1 MDPML
6 TLVGALMLVI
16 SIVLS
21 PLSSR
26 VGMPVL
32 LIFLVVG
39 MMMGEDGPG
48 GIRFDDYQL
57 AFLIANLALG
67 VILLD
72 GGMRT
77 RAETFRVGLRPAL
90 VLATLGV
97 FLTAAGA
104 AVVAWWVFDLHW
116 MLALLVGAIISS
128 TDAAVVFSML
138 QGSGVHLN
146 ERVSATLE
154 IESGSNDPMAIFLT
168 LLMVTLIGN
177 AGENSVGPA
186 LRLLVEQFGIGSI
199 AGLIGGV
206 AVVALANRMRLAPP
220 LYPLLVA
227 AGGIAV
233 FSATNA
239 LGGSGFL
246 AIYLTGVVI
255 GNRPVRMMPMILQV
269 HDGLAWL
276 AQLCLFLMLG
286 LLVAPSELLP
296 LAGGGLILAL
306 TLIFVIRPLTV
317 MATLWP
323 FGFNRRELGFI
334 SWVGLR
340 GAVPIVL
347 ALFPII
353 AGLPDAQLVFHAAF
367 FIVLVSL
374 LVQGTT
380 MAPLARWLKLEV
392 PADNAPFRRFPL
404 DAPAAGDHE
413 LMLFPLRGKNWELPR
428 RLDQLKLPD
437 NTAVAGVFRNRLCL
451 QSQADLE
458 VIQGDVIA
466 VFSTPGVL
474 PELNKSLS
482 GAYTPSHLA
491 ERAFFGDFVLNGDA
505 LLGDV
510 EQVYGIEFDELPPDL
525 SLAECF
531 AQRTKGRPVIGDLVA
546 LGPVTLVVRSM
557 NGDTVAKVGLKMDA
571 QQNAAEAKHNNTK
584 DDKTH

>member
-1 MDPML
+1 MDPTL

-32 LIFLVVG
+32 LIFLIVG
-39 MMMGEDGPG
+39 MVMGEDGPG
-48 GIRFDDYQL
+48 GIKFDNFEL
-57 AFLIANLALG
+57 AFVIANLALG

-90 VLATLGV
+90 VLASVGV
-97 FLTAAGA
+97 FMTAAGA
-104 AVVAWWVFDLHW
+104 AVVAHWAFDLDW
-116 MLALLVGAIISS
+116 LTALLIGAIISS
-128 TDAAVVFSML
+128 TDAAAVFSLL
-138 QGSGVHLN
+138 QGRGLHLN

-168 LLMVTLIGN
+168 LMLVALIGN
-177 AGENSVGPA
+177 HGDGATWSA
-186 LRLLVEQFGIGSI
+186 LMMLVKQFGIG
-199 AGLIGGV
+199 GV
-206 AVVALANRMRLAPP
+206 AGIVGGYAVVELANRIRLTPS

-227 AGGIAV
+227 AAGISV

-286 LLVAPSELLP
+286 LLVTPSELLP
-296 LAGGGLILAL
+296 LAGSGLVLAL
-306 TLIFVIRPLTV
+306 ALIFVIRPVTV
-317 MATLWP
+317 LATLWP
-323 FGFNRRELGFI
+323 FGFKPRELGFI

-353 AGLPDAQLVFHAAF
+353 AGLPDSQLIFHAAF

-374 LVQGTT
+374 IVQGTT
-380 MAPLARWLKLEV
+380 MAPLARKMRLEV
-392 PADNAPFRRFPL
+392 PAGDDPFRRLPL

-413 LMLFPLRGKNWELPR
+413 LMLFPLRGKNWETPR
-428 RLDQLKLPD
+428 KLSQMRFPEH
-437 NTAVAGVFRNRLCL
+437 TAVAGVFRNRVCL
-451 QSQADLE
+451 QPKADLE
-458 VIQGDVIA
+458 VSSGDMVA
-466 VFSTPGVL
+466 MFATPAVL
-474 PELNKSLS
+474 PDLGKALS
-482 GAYTPSHLA
+482 GRHAPEYLA

-510 EQVYGIEFDELPPDL
+510 EQVYGIEFDELAPEIT
-525 SLAECF
+525 LAECF
-531 AQRTKGRPVIGDLVA
+531 SRRTKGHPVVGDTVT
-546 LGPVTLVVRSM
+546 LGPVTLVARATEADRV
-557 NGDTVAKVGLKMDA
+557 TKVGLKMDSS
-571 QQNAAEAKHNNTK
+571 QNV
-584 DDKTH
+584 

>member
-1 MDPML
+1 MDPTF
-6 TLVGALMLVI
+6 TLIGALMLVF

-32 LIFLVVG
+32 LVFLVVG
-39 MMMGEDGPG
+39 MLMGEDGPG
-48 GIRFDDYQL
+48 GIEFDNVEL

-77 RAETFRVGLRPAL
+77 RVDTFRVGLKPAMM
-90 VLATLGV
+90 LATVGV
-97 FLTAAGA
+97 ALTAGGA
-104 AVVAWWVFDLHW
+104 AIVAWWVFDLHW
-116 MLALLVGAIISS
+116 LIALLIGAIISS
-128 TDAAVVFSML
+128 TDAAAVFSLL
-138 QGSGVHLN
+138 QGRGLHLN

-168 LLMVTLIGN
+168 LMLVTLISQHQDG
-177 AGENSVGPA
+177 AFASG
-186 LRLLVEQFGIGSI
+186 LLMLVQQFGIGAP
-199 AGLIGGV
+199 AGILGGF
-206 AVVALANRMRLAPP
+206 AIVALTNRMRLTPA

-227 AGGIAV
+227 AAGIAV

-239 LGGSGFL
+239 IGGSGFL
-246 AIYLTGVVI
+246 AIYLSGVVI
-255 GNRPVRMMPMILQV
+255 GNRHVRMMPMILQV

-286 LLVAPSELLP
+286 LLVNPSDLVP

-306 TLIFVIRPLTV
+306 ALIFVIRPLTV
-317 MATLWP
+317 LLTLWP

-374 LVQGTT
+374 VVQGTT
-380 MAPLARWLKLEV
+380 MAPLARKLKLEV
-392 PADNAPFRRFPL
+392 PADEDPYRRLPL

-413 LMLFPLRGKNWELPR
+413 LMLFPLRGQNWESPK
-428 RLDQLKLPD
+428 RLGQLRLPD
-437 NTAVAGVFRNRLCL
+437 NTAVAGVFRDRQCL
-451 QSQADLE
+451 QPTKDLE
-458 VIQGDVIA
+458 VSTGDVVA
-466 VFSTPGVL
+466 MFATPAVL
-474 PELNKSLS
+474 PELGKALS
-482 GAYTPSHLA
+482 GRQAPKHLA

-531 AQRTKGRPVIGDLVA
+531 AKRTKGHPVVGDKVV
-546 LGPVTLVVRSM
+546 LGPVTLVARATEADRV
-557 NGDTVAKVGLKMDA
+557 TKVGLKMDA
-571 QQNAAEAKHNNTK
+571 T
-584 DDKTH
+584 

>member
-1 MDPML
+1 MDPTF
-6 TLVGALMLVI
+6 TLIGALMLVI

-32 LIFLVVG
+32 LIFLIVG

-48 GIRFDDYQL
+48 GIDFDDFEL
-57 AFLIANLALG
+57 AFVIANLALG

-77 RAETFRVGLRPAL
+77 RAETFRVGLKPAL
-90 VLATLGV
+90 MLATAGV

-104 AVVAWWVFDLHW
+104 GLVAWWVFDLHW
-116 MLALLVGAIISS
+116 LTALLIGAIISS
-128 TDAAVVFSML
+128 TDAAAVFSLL
-138 QGSGVHLN
+138 QGRGLHLN

-168 LLMVTLIGN
+168 LMLVTMIASDGQSEGWTALLMLI
-177 AGENSVGPA
+177 
-186 LRLLVEQFGIGSI
+186 EQFGIGAA
-199 AGLIGGV
+199 AGLIGGYL
-206 AVVALANRMRLAPP
+206 VVELANLIRLTPS

-227 AGGIAV
+227 AAGIAV
-233 FSATNA
+233 FSGTNA
-239 LGGSGFL
+239 IGGSGFL

-276 AQLCLFLMLG
+276 SQISLFLILG
-286 LLVAPSELLP
+286 LLVTPSDLWL
-296 LAGGGLILAL
+296 LAGGGLVLAL
-306 TLIFVIRPLTV
+306 ALIFLIRPLTV
-317 MATLWP
+317 LITLWP

-353 AGLPDAQLVFHAAF
+353 ADLPDAQLIFHAAF

-374 LVQGTT
+374 IVQGTT
-380 MAPLARWLKLEV
+380 MAPLARKLGLEV
-392 PADNAPFRRFPL
+392 PAGEDPYRRLPL
-404 DAPAAGDHE
+404 DVPATGDHE
-413 LMLFPLRGKNWELPR
+413 LMLFPLRGDNWNTPRPLGQLRLPT
-428 RLDQLKLPD
+428 
-437 NTAVAGVFRNRLCL
+437 NTAIAGVFRKRVCY
-451 QSQADLE
+451 QPSPEME
-458 VIQGDVIA
+458 VSSGDVIA
-466 VFSTPGVL
+466 MFATPAAL
-474 PELNKSLS
+474 SELGKALS
-482 GAYTPSHLA
+482 GRQAPKHLA

-510 EQVYGIEFDELPPDL
+510 EQVYGIEFDELPPEL

-531 AQRTKGRPVIGDLVA
+531 ARRTKGHPVVGDKVI
-546 LGPVTLVVRSM
+546 LGPVTLVARATEADRV
-557 NGDTVAKVGLKMDA
+557 TKVGLKMDSS
-571 QQNAAEAKHNNTK
+571 QGGRSG
-584 DDKTH
+584 